1 MKESVLRFHGPVL
14 GIETS
19 CDETSAAVLIDG
31 RVASNVVS
39 SQTDL
44 HMKWGG
50 IVPEAA
56 ARKHIENMLPVIEEA
71 LMRANLSLAEV
82 AAVAVTNRP
91 GLVGALSVGLT
102 CAKGIAWANGWDLI
116 GIHHLEAHALSP
128 MMGGEIGP
136 PYVCLLASGG
146 HTELL
151 YVRGVGEYSVL
162 GRTLDDAAGEAFD
175 KAARSLGLGSPGGPA
190 IQAAAESGN
199 AARYS
204 LPRGLS
210 DPTLDFS
217 FSGLKTAV
225 ARTAASVE
233 SDADVNDLAAS
244 FQETICSVL
253 AERTLLACDV
263 VGSNAV
269 SVAGGVAANISLRS
283 KIKSGA
289 EKKQLMLSIPPIELC
304 TDNAAMIAFVGSI
317 RLARGE
323 RSELDLDCVADSP
336 LPGEV
341 SYEPAFE

>member
-1 MKESVLRFHGPVL
+1 MQSVRHFRGPVL

-19 CDETSAAVLIDG
+19 CDETSAAILIDG
-31 RVASNVVS
+31 EIASNVVS
-39 SQTDL
+39 SQSDL
-44 HMKWGG
+44 HVKWGG

-71 LMRANLSLAEV
+71 LARAHLSADQI

-91 GLVGALSVGLT
+91 GLVGALSVGVT
-102 CAKGIAWANGWDLI
+102 CAKGIAWACGIPLI

-128 MMGGEIGP
+128 MMTGEIEP

-151 YVRGVGEYSVL
+151 HVRGVGDYSVL

-190 IQAAAESGN
+190 IQAAAESGDP
-199 AARYS
+199 ARFS
-204 LPRGLS
+204 LPRGLA

-225 ARTAASVE
+225 ARTAASLAD
-233 SDADVNDLAAS
+233 DADVHDLAAS
-244 FQETICSVL
+244 LQDTICSVL
-253 AERTLLACDV
+253 ADRTLLACDV

-269 SVAGGVAANISLRS
+269 SVAGGVAANLSLRS
-283 KIKSGA
+283 KIKGGA
-289 EKKQLMLSIPPIELC
+289 EKKHLRMSIPPIELC
-304 TDNAAMIAFVGSI
+304 TDNAAMIAFAGSI
-317 RLARGE
+317 RLERGE

-341 SYEPAFE
+341 MYEPAFE